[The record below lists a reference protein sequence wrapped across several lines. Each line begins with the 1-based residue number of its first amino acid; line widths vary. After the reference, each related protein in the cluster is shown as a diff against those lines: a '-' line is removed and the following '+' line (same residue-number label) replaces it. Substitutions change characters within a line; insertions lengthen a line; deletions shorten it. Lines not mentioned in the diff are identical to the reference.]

1 MRTKAK
7 VATEAGSAL
16 RRASLALA
24 GFGIAL
30 LLALGGPSGAEST
43 GTAGSGASA
52 ATSPKFF
59 KICKGQT
66 YALCAA
72 ASCFVFNG
80 LAYCKCDV
88 KWGDSISLPF
98 HFGRDEDVCTVNAE
112 GPKNGYMVSTFS
124 VPDSVV
130 SPGGNQALYTCPAGT
145 SDGAYAQCDGGM
157 CFTSTEGKSFP
168 GFSKPLDRNQIVC
181 SCPITVANPGA

>member
-30 LLALGGPSGAEST
+30 LLALGGPSGAENT

-52 ATSPKFF
+52 ATSTKFF

-130 SPGGNQALYTCPAGT
+130 SPGGNQALYTWPAGT
-145 SDGAYAQCDGGM
+145 SDGA
-157 CFTSTEGKSFP
+157 
-168 GFSKPLDRNQIVC
+168 
-181 SCPITVANPGA
+181 